1 MATKKTVSKKTT
13 KKATAKAPVRANKN
27 VQDMTPRE
35 CIQANKLLKMHVT
48 IITVLSVAV
57 CALVVALVL
66 AIKN

>member
-1 MATKKTVSKKTT
+1 MATKKTT
-13 KKATAKAPVRANKN
+13 KKSTKKSAAKAPAKINKS

-48 IITVLSVAV
+48 IITVLSIAV

-66 AIKN
+66 TIKS